1 MSIPLFVLA
10 KAEHITTINAVLA
23 ALASG
28 PQMMIA
34 QYALASS
41 PQVASHRALLNMSA
55 TQSMVDEF
63 AAMTQGILPAINGE
77 WGADGIPTGAEAVAA
92 LTSGNM
98 IVVPGYGIDDNSKDE
113 WIAGQLAGF
122 AIQAY
127 SIGA

>member
-1 MSIPLFVLA
+1 MFIPLFGLA
-10 KAEHITTINAVLA
+10 KAEHTTTINAVLA

-28 PQMMIA
+28 PQMIHA
-34 QYALASS
+34 QYALKSS
-41 PQVASHRALLNMSA
+41 PEVSSHRVMLHMSA

-77 WGADGIPTGAEAVAA
+77 WGVDGIPTGAEAVAA
-92 LTSGNM
+92 LTGGNLK
-98 IVVPGYGIDDNSKDE
+98 IVAGYGIDDSSKDE

-122 AIQAY
+122 AIQPY